1 MSYRTR
7 TATLR
12 IAAILTIAVL
22 VWAWNFLFAVFV
34 SAEVRMRTPITVVS
48 LERATILTTSGVRT
62 GSRTVEHRA
71 PRRQH
76 EAAAPTLS
84 ATALQSMIMGHT
96 FPISALLLGALAIS
110 LLAPLRNDTGAGG
123 PIADARRLNR

>member
-1 MSYRTR
+1 MSHRTR
-7 TATLR
+7 TATLH

-22 VWAWNFLFAVFV
+22 VWAWNFLFAVLV
-34 SAEVRMRTPITVVS
+34 SAEVRMRTPITVVP
-48 LERATILTTSGVRT
+48 LERATILTTSGVRA

-76 EAAAPTLS
+76 DAAAPTLS

-110 LLAPLRNDTGAGG
+110 LLTPLRNDTGAGG
-123 PIADARRLNR
+123 SIADARRPNR